1 MAHLTFHEVLTAIR
15 GGPKLA
21 RDNCER
27 RLEHTCKNV
36 NRRSGPSCRR
46 IQQHPKKNDDNHH
59 SRDDSPMIYRG
70 QRPRGRPHRMRGL
83 EGHCDKQHHENE
95 CTNEDHRRLDWRFA
109 QAGLLCWSRCC
120 RRRGIAGCH
129 FRASSLLVPPALYP
143 ARFCFIFAPCGYDEP
158 EILPMC
164 AFRRLSIRS

>member
-95 CTNEDHRRLDWRFA
+95 CTKRGPPPPGLAVCSGRAALLVSLLPSPRHRRVSLPR
-109 QAGLLCWSRCC
+109 QLTTCSAGALSGPILLHLR
-120 RRRGIAGCH
+120 
-129 FRASSLLVPPALYP
+129 SL
-143 ARFCFIFAPCGYDEP
+143 
-158 EILPMC
+158 
-164 AFRRLSIRS
+164 RLR